1 MIRSLSIIAMTLL
14 ATGCAMTPSMVD
26 YSKESSWK
34 PTVQTAPLV
43 NELKDVP
50 ELNGPVITIAVYNF
64 LDKTG
69 QRKPASN
76 IANLSSAVSQ
86 GSEVWVIKALQE
98 AGNGTWFQVVE
109 RVGLDNLVK
118 ERQLIRS
125 TREQYERTKEKGPTP
140 LKPMLFAGLLLEG
153 GIVGYDSNVAAGGV
167 GARYLGIGAQTE
179 YRIDTVTVVMRIVS
193 VSTGKV
199 LLSVATEKVIA
210 SSRSGA
216 DVFKFLDMGTKAV
229 EAESGYSVNEPV
241 NYAVRAAIEA
251 GIIEIINQGEK
262 EGLWKFKEQ
271 RVTGTEAEVIENTDE
286 GVSIYCETEDKC
298 YTSEELDQKAQ
309 SLDR

>member
-1 MIRSLSIIAMTLL
+1 MTLL

-43 NELKDVP
+43 NELRDVP

-271 RVTGTEAEVIENTDE
+271 RVTGTEAEVIENTNE

-298 YTSEELDQKAQ
+298 YTSEELDKKAQ

>member
-1 MIRSLSIIAMTLL
+1 MAS
-14 ATGCAMTPSMVD
+14 GCAMSPSMVD
-26 YSKESSWK
+26 YSKDSSWG
-34 PTVQTAPLV
+34 PTVQAAPLV
-43 NELKDVP
+43 NQLRDVP

-125 TREQYERTKEKGPTP
+125 TREQYERTKDAGPTP

-153 GIVGYDSNVAAGGV
+153 GIVGYDSNVAAGGT

-251 GIIEIINQGEK
+251 GVIEIINQGQK
-262 EGLWKFKEQ
+262 EGLWKFKDD
-271 RVTGTEAEVIENTDE
+271 VIDDDD
-286 GVSIYCETEDKC
+286 SQC
-298 YTSEELDQKAQ
+298 
-309 SLDR
+309 